1 VTVTKAPLKGQAWWL
16 LVISGVFAL
25 SVALSNTFV
34 NVYLWKVDKSYIAIG
49 WYNLAVYGT
58 MPLAFIVAGWIVHR
72 MSGVWTLRIGI
83 LLHAGFY
90 LVALTG
96 GTTVA
101 RLPWMLGVVMGLAG
115 GFYWFSFN
123 LLCLRYTQAGSRE
136 KFYGLNGVM
145 GAIAGMVAP
154 PVSGFLISFED
165 RLGGLSGYHV
175 IFSLSLGLFVLA
187 TGLSF
192 RLHANRLDGK
202 LRLHSGLT
210 ALRNRSW
217 RMLMIGCTIYGLRE
231 GVFLF
236 LIGLLMYLATSSEM
250 KLGEFMLLQS
260 ALSFVSFYL
269 VSRWIKPTNRL
280 KAMGTG
286 AVLMGGA
293 ALLFLLPMEA
303 RHILWYGSIIA
314 LSIPLFLVPLQGYV
328 FDGIS
333 QLSEANLGDTEH
345 VIVREVFENA
355 GRVIGICAFLLLVGV
370 APNPRFIA
378 YFAFGLGYVQL
389 ATFGFIMVGQKGD
402 MKAKK
407 GANAKMTTGND
418 VPDPSKCDSH
428 ALARRKAGT

>member
-1 VTVTKAPLKGQAWWL
+1 MTVTKAPLKGQAWWL

-96 GTTVA
+96 GTMVA
-101 RLPWMLGVVMGLAG
+101 RLPWMLGMVMGLAG

-136 KFYGLNGVM
+136 KFYGWNGVM

-154 PVSGFLISFED
+154 PVSGFLISYED

-192 RLHANRLDGK
+192 CLHANRLDGN
-202 LRLHSGLT
+202 LRLQSGVT
-210 ALRNRSW
+210 ALRSRPW
-217 RMLMIGCTIYGLRE
+217 RMLMIGCTVYGLRE

-236 LIGLLMYLATSSEM
+236 LIGLLMYLATSSEL

-280 KAMGTG
+280 RAMGTG
-286 AVLMGGA
+286 AVLMGCA

-303 RHILWYGSIIA
+303 THILWYGSIIA

-333 QLSEANLGDTEH
+333 QLSEANQGDTEH
-345 VIVREVFENA
+345 VIVREVFENL
-355 GRVIGICAFLLLVGV
+355 GRVLGIGAFLLLVS
-370 APNPRFIA
+370 ASPNPRYIA
-378 YFAFGLGYVQL
+378 YFAFALGYVQL
-389 ATFGFIMVGQKGD
+389 VTFGCIMYGQKGNTRE
-402 MKAKK
+402 KK
-407 GANAKMTTGND
+407 GQNAQVKAESD
-418 VPDPSKCDSH
+418 VADSSKRDAHS
-428 ALARRKAGT
+428 LARRKAGT